1 MEKDRDREWERE
13 FETIVMEA
21 IVQAGDARSLAL
33 QAVREAGKGNCA
45 EAERLLEEC
54 DAAMLRAHEVQTS
67 LIRAELEGRP
77 VQMNL
82 LMVHA
87 QDHVMNAMTIKD
99 LASEIIEI
107 LKGGRKAKDDEK
119 QHPEQMQHLAG

>member
-1 MEKDRDREWERE
+1 MDRD
-13 FETIVMEA
+13 FETTVMEA

-33 QAVREAGKGNCA
+33 QAVREARLGNRE
-45 EAERLLEEC
+45 EAEHLLEEC

-67 LIRAELEGRP
+67 LIRSELEGEP

-87 QDHVMNAMTIKD
+87 QDHVMNAMTVKD
-99 LASEIIEI
+99 LAAEIIAI
-107 LKGGRKAKDDEK
+107 LGER
-119 QHPEQMQHLAG
+119 H

>member
-1 MEKDRDREWERE
+1 MEKERDRDWERE

-67 LIRAELEGRP
+67 LIRR
-77 VQMNL
+77 
-82 LMVHA
+82 
-87 QDHVMNAMTIKD
+87 
-99 LASEIIEI
+99 S
-107 LKGGRKAKDDEK
+107 
-119 QHPEQMQHLAG
+119 